1 MRFEELYGR
10 QQAGRLTQEEMAEV
24 LNVDVR
30 TARRWMRR
38 FEDEGL
44 DGLIDRRIGQISAR
58 RAAVDQVMRVEILY
72 RERYLGF
79 NAKHFHEKLTEV
91 HRVSRSY
98 TWTQRVLQRAAYAG
112 GAPALLGDC
121 AADARVRLPDNTF
134 NRKCKLPA
142 P

>member
-1 MRFEELYGR
+1 MSGLIGTRKGAEMKRTMLLQGIRNMRFEQLYGR

-58 RAAVDQVMRVEILY
+58 RAPVDQVMRVETLY

-79 NAKHFHEKLTEV
+79 T
-91 HRVSRSY
+91 RS
-98 TWTQRVLQRAAYAG
+98 
-112 GAPALLGDC
+112 
-121 AADARVRLPDNTF
+121 TF
-134 NRKCKLPA
+134 TRS
-142 P
+142 